1 MNMRRL
7 AQCLAGDQVLVLSA
21 HQPVLHQAGCLHRHI
36 VLQPA
41 AVPGLEVTVMTQQN
55 QRLYLGGGGSRGMGS
70 APSLWRPTHP
80 PNFLGSSPIRHLL
93 GPAECAPTV
102 HVVLRV
108 DDEHH
113 LVGAELEATV
123 HVARTLHAH
132 QPLPGATGLTSERPH
147 LSALPTPEFL
157 QVPREGTRV
166 CG

>member
-80 PNFLGSSPIRHLL
+80 PQFPGILSYTA
-93 GPAECAPTV
+93 PAW
-102 HVVLRV
+102 
-108 DDEHH
+108 
-113 LVGAELEATV
+113 
-123 HVARTLHAH
+123 
-132 QPLPGATGLTSERPH
+132 PG
-147 LSALPTPEFL
+147 
-157 QVPREGTRV
+157 RV
-166 CG
+166 CPDGTCSPQS